1 MKPGNIK
8 FDAQNRLPE
17 YAEMNKQ
24 VEAFCYGADGN
35 QPGDP
40 KKATDIVVDIVHGD
54 GVAEGKGWPER
65 LPLGP
70 DGVEAVRANSK
81 AKLDICDEWESI
93 VTQTNMVV

>member
-17 YAEMNKQ
+17 YSEMNKM
-24 VEAFCYGADGN
+24 VESFCYGADKN

-40 KKATDIVVDIVHGD
+40 RKATDIVVDLVHGD
-54 GVAEGKGWPER
+54 GVAAGKEWPER

-70 DGVEAVRANSK
+70 DGVEAVRVNSK
-81 AKLDICDEWESI
+81 AKLGICDEWESI
-93 VTQTNMVV
+93 VSQTNIA